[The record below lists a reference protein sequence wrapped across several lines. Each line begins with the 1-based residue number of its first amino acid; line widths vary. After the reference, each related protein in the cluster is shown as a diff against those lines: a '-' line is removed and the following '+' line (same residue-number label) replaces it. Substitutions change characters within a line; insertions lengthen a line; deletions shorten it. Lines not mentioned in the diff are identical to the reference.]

1 MNIFYIFIAGVVAYL
16 LGSIPTAVWYG
27 EAFYNTDV
35 RKFGSGNAGAT
46 NTFRVLGKRAGSVV
60 LAIDVLKGW
69 TATVMASMLYYLDV
83 IYPTEIMSFKLVF
96 GLLAIIGHLFPLF
109 ESFRGGKGVA
119 TSLGMVL
126 AIHPQVA
133 LMCVGL
139 FLITIVL
146 FHYSS
151 LSSMLAALAFPVLL
165 LLGASGKPESTLLIV
180 FGFIM
185 FLIVAVAH
193 KKNIVKL
200 YRGTENKVFLL
211 GKKDAKK
218 V

>member
-1 MNIFYIFIAGVVAYL
+1 MNVFYIVLTAVLAYL

-27 EAFYNTDV
+27 EAFYGTDV

-46 NTFRVLGKRAGSVV
+46 NTFRVLGKRAGTVV
-60 LAIDVLKGW
+60 LIIDVLKGW
-69 TATVMASMLYYLDV
+69 TATVLATMLFYLDV
-83 IYPTEIMSFKLVF
+83 IHPTEILGFKLVF
-96 GLLAIIGHLFPLF
+96 GFLAIIGHLLPLF

-133 LMCVGL
+133 AMCIGV
-139 FLITIVL
+139 FLVTIVI

-165 LLGASGKPESTLLIV
+165 LLGVTGKPESPILIG
-180 FGFIM
+180 FGFLM
-185 FLIVAVAH
+185 FVIVAFAH
-193 KKNIVKL
+193 KKNLKKL
-200 YRGTENKVFLL
+200 FNGTENKVFLL
-211 GKKDAKK
+211 GKKDAKR

>member
-1 MNIFYIFIAGVVAYL
+1 MNIFYIFLAGVLAYL

-60 LAIDVLKGW
+60 LIIDVLKGW

-83 IYPTEIMSFKLVF
+83 IYPNEILGFKLIF
-96 GLLAIIGHLFPLF
+96 GFLAIVGHLFPLF
-109 ESFRGGKGVA
+109 ESFKGGKGVA

-126 AIHPQVA
+126 AIHPLVA

-165 LLGASGKPESTLLIV
+165 LVGAGGQPESPALVI
-180 FGFIM
+180 FGFVM
-185 FLIVAVAH
+185 FLIVAFAH
-193 KKNIVKL
+193 KKNIVRL

-211 GKKDAKK
+211 GKKNAKK